1 MKTARATFTSA
12 IISILAL
19 SLLTSV
25 TLAAELPIGDYAQS
39 SSGLF
44 PEVGILKNQGDC
56 PEGTTFIK
64 NAFPALTNGQGGSVI
79 PVEETYFLDLDG
91 VATPVTVRVFWTE
104 LNSVGFEIDS
114 GVAHIVSVTSDANT
128 LLYDYVDYY
137 PDGIAT
143 GSPIISDSDLN
154 KLKIASAADDVNH
167 LDLCLAA
174 AAPPSITILSPLDTD
189 PPTLVSG
196 EEIVTATVT
205 DDIEV
210 DESTVMASIVG
221 DTLLQLGVGTPTVNP
236 DEFTWSW
243 NTTTIDPDANGNYT
257 VTVSATDTTGITATR
272 SVTVAADTEPPSL
285 SIVAPINGVSA
296 SGLVTV
302 KANASDNVTLVSVTA
317 RVLDSSNVE
326 VKDLGE
332 GTPSLDPDHF
342 EWTWDTT
349 TTTPTYTD
357 GEYTIEAT
365 ATDESGNSTTT
376 SIVFELAN
384 SLQSCEGFLGDEDG
398 SLNQTEGCFFT
409 PVQNVQIPPQNKGD
423 AACKTNNNGETCTIT
438 EFLLIPDPAAK
449 APHLAG
455 ICSGEFVY
463 ADPRVDANGLPQD
476 VRTLNVFA
484 ELGGAPDGFTGQLIL
499 DEFTY
504 GNPCFFVVAGKKNFD
519 LTDAFFWPADDPATP
534 EDEATGLV
542 FIRTN
547 FAEVLSPGIGPIP
560 QCYGIAGTL
569 DLQEAG
575 QIAYQT
581 DDLGRMRAGAAEVMT
596 NRCFNPKRMSSFDFS
611 FSVGNIKEHGLILT
625 GPDDILTFK
634 VERADIKF
642 DFLEQALFAAE
653 PQLISPRF
661 SVLTRKFNQA
671 RSQFDKRN
679 SSALARAIA
688 DLEDLLFEVKNG
700 TWDVNDL
707 NYPGEVQMRTENL
720 IWRIKLLKAEVE
732 RLEAL

>member
-1 MKTARATFTSA
+1 MISEITMKTARATFTSA

-143 GSPIISDSDLN
+143 GTPTVSDFDLN
-154 KLKIASAADDVNH
+154 KLTSGEIADDVNH

-174 AAPPSITILSPLDTD
+174 AAPPTITILSPADTT
-189 PPTLVSG
+189 PPTIVSG
-196 EEIVTATVT
+196 DEIVTATVT
-205 DDIEV
+205 DDLEV
-210 DESTVMASIVG
+210 DVSTITASITG
-221 DTLLQLGVGTPTVNP
+221 ATLVPLFPRTSTGNP
-236 DEFTWSW
+236 DEYTWSW
-243 NTTTIDPDANGNYT
+243 KTTDIDPDASGNYT
-257 VTVSATDTTGITATR
+257 VTVSASDTSGNTATE
-272 SVTVAADTEPPSL
+272 SVIVAADTESPSL
-285 SIVAPINGVSA
+285 TIVAPIDGVSV
-296 SGLVTV
+296 SGPVLVKV
-302 KANASDNVTLVSVTA
+302 KATDNVTLASLTA
-317 RVLDSSNVE
+317 LVIDSAGVETDLDPE
-326 VKDLGE
+326 
-332 GTPSLDPDHF
+332 TPSADPDHF
-342 EWTWDTT
+342 EWTWATAT
-349 TTTPTYTD
+349 SLD
-357 GEYTIEAT
+357 GAYIIVVT
-365 ATDESGNSTTT
+365 ATDESGNQTTA
-376 SIVFELAN
+376 SITVDLAN
-384 SLQSCEGFLGDEDG
+384 SLGSCTGTLGNEDF
-398 SLNQTEGCFFT
+398 SLGQQEGCFFT
-409 PVQNVQIPPQNKGD
+409 PVQNVQIPPQNNGD
-423 AACKTNNNGETCTIT
+423 QCQANDPNEACRIT
-438 EFLLIPDPAAK
+438 EFLLTPATT
-449 APHLAG
+449 PSHLAG
-455 ICSGEFVY
+455 VCTGEFVY
-463 ADPRVDANGLPQD
+463 GDPRVDANGIPQD
-476 VRTLNVFA
+476 ARTLDVFG
-484 ELGGAPDGFTGQLIL
+484 ELGGAPAGFSGELVL

-504 GNPCFFVVAGKKNFD
+504 GSPCFFVVAGQKNFA
-519 LTDAFFWPADDPATP
+519 LTSAFFWPVDDPNTP
-534 EDEATGLV
+534 ENEATGLV

-547 FAEVLSPGIGPIP
+547 FAEVLSPGVGPIP
-560 QCYGIAGTL
+560 QCYGATGTL
-569 DLQEAG
+569 DLQEVG

-581 DDLGRMRAGAAEVMT
+581 DSRARMRAGSAEVMT
-596 NRCFNPKRMSSFDFS
+596 NGCFNPKRLSSFDFS
-611 FSVGNIKEHGLILT
+611 FTVGNIKEHGLVLT
-625 GPDDILTFK
+625 GPNDVLTFK
-634 VERADIKF
+634 FERADVKF

-679 SSALARAIA
+679 VSALDRAIA

-700 TWDVNDL
+700 SWMVDDS

-720 IWRIKLLKAEVE
+720 IQRLNLI
-732 RLEAL
+732 RLEVIRLEGP

>member
-1 MKTARATFTSA
+1 MKTARATLTSTVV
-12 IISILAL
+12 STLAL

-25 TLAAELPIGDYAQS
+25 AWAGAVDLGDYAQTS
-39 SSGLF
+39 PVGLF
-44 PEVGILKNQGDC
+44 PEPGILKKQGDC
-56 PEGTTFIK
+56 PEGTAFIK
-64 NAFPALTNGQGGSVI
+64 NAFPALTNGPGGSVV
-79 PVEETYFLDLDG
+79 PAEETYFITLGSDT
-91 VATPVTVRVFWTE
+91 VPVTVRIIWSE
-104 LNSVGFEIDS
+104 LNSFAFQIEN
-114 GVAHIVSVTSDANT
+114 GVAYIVAVTSDTNNF
-128 LLYDYVDYY
+128 LYDYTAAPANADGELNSLVQ
-137 PDGIAT
+137 PDPA
-143 GSPIISDSDLN
+143 PPVL
-154 KLKIASAADDVNH
+154 LAAADVNH

-189 PPTLVSG
+189 PPTVVSG
-196 EEIVTATVT
+196 AEIVTATVT

-257 VTVSATDTTGITATR
+257 VTVSATDTTGITATK

-326 VKDLGE
+326 VKNLGE
-332 GTPSLDPDHF
+332 GTPSSDPDHF

-438 EFLLIPDPAAK
+438 EFLLIPAAK

-463 ADPRVDANGLPQD
+463 ADPRVDTNGLPQD

-484 ELGGAPDGFTGQLIL
+484 ELGGAPDGFNGQLIL

-519 LTDAFFWPADDPATP
+519 LTDAFFWPADDPLTP

-560 QCYGIAGTL
+560 QCYGVAGTL

-634 VERADIKF
+634 VERADVKF

-661 SVLTRKFNQA
+661 SVLTSKFNQA